1 MFYEATFAGSISEQG
16 VQLDE
21 MDIDILGIVGSDRL
35 LLRTLLELGNRTVP
49 ILPISSKGQPDF
61 LFDVTV
67 SSFPTII
74 EDLLDKKWAR
84 DPRTRLTATVSGESS
99 PPILND
105 IGLFA
110 KRSATLIRY
119 ELYLDGEP
127 FWSDGS
133 DGLLVA
139 TPTGSTAYSMS
150 VGGPVVLNTA
160 TVFAIVP
167 VNSINPSRHPL
178 IVPEETQV
186 EIRHLSKSVPTEI
199 VLDGQ
204 IRTRVDGS
212 PVVIRKSDDDVIF
225 VKFDEE
231 KVAALR
237 GKLMKKAEITED
249 LIHDL
254 PPSAKLVL
262 KMLEYQGQLT
272 QMQIIEETMLPPRTV
287 RYALSLLLSEGLI
300 KKRVSLR
307 DSRQALYAMTDI
319 MPENED
325 EKDAK

>member
-1 MFYEATFAGSISEQG
+1 M
-16 VQLDE
+16 
-21 MDIDILGIVGSDRL
+21 
-35 LLRTLLELGNRTVP
+35 
-49 ILPISSKGQPDF
+49 
-61 LFDVTV
+61 
-67 SSFPTII
+67 
-74 EDLLDKKWAR
+74 DKKWTK
-84 DPRTRLTATVSGESS
+84 DPRTRLTANISGDLS

-133 DGLLVA
+133 DGLLIA

-160 TVFAIVP
+160 AVFAIVP
-167 VNSINPSRHPL
+167 VNSVNPSRHPI
-178 IVPEETQV
+178 IVPEGTEV

-212 PVVIRKSDDDVIF
+212 PVVIQKSDDDAIF

-249 LIHDL
+249 LVHDL

-272 QMQIIEETMLPPRTV
+272 HKQIIEETMLPPRTV

-307 DSRQALYAMTDI
+307 DGRQALYAMI
-319 MPENED
+319 NIIAENED
-325 EKDAK
+325 NKDAK